1 MQCPKCGVELNSQA
15 QFCWKCGAGVAAAP
29 TIMPAPAREE
39 KKKGNAALIVA
50 LLALLLMLFAV
61 GLILF
66 GGGRGKPVTTAAH
79 PPVSPGNPV
88 TATPPTDT
96 QPVAPVTASPPTNT
110 QPAAP
115 VTATP
120 PANTP
125 AGQPVAGGPQRPA
138 DYNDVAAYLKWL
150 ESVER
155 RDAQNP
161 MAQLTGMMTALMVQ
175 VSGGLKDLNPDN
187 AGTQDASKQIAETDR
202 TFAGVYQAKEALTR
216 EHHTHTPVPLSCQ
229 LLHRTYGAYLDAQLR
244 AIAELRDA
252 MKTQN
257 AAGAMGALPLGT
269 AAATAQ
275 KAAEEQEDAIRK
287 LYGIPRSIFP

>member
-15 QFCWKCGAGVAAAP
+15 QFCWKCGAGVETAP
-29 TIMPAPAREE
+29 TIMPAPAQE
-39 KKKGNAALIVA
+39 KKKGNAALIAA

-79 PPVSPGNPV
+79 PPVTPGSPV

-96 QPVAPVTASPPTNT
+96 QPVAPVTASPPANT
-110 QPAAP
+110 APAAP

-120 PANTP
+120 PANT

-161 MAQLTGMMTALMVQ
+161 MAQLTAMMTALMAQ

-229 LLHRTYGAYLDAQLR
+229 LLHRTYGAYLDAQLK
-244 AIAELRDA
+244 AIVELRDA
-252 MKTQN
+252 LKTQN

-287 LYGIPRSIFP
+287 LYGIPRSVFP